1 MKIVTIVGARPQF
14 IKAAPISKALQDAGH
29 IEYMVHTGQH
39 YDHAMS
45 QVFFEELAIPAPHE
59 NLAVGSGLHGQ
70 QTGQMLAR
78 IESTLMR
85 ERPDWIVVFGDTN
98 STLAGA
104 LAAAKLSIP
113 CAHVEAGLRSHR
125 RDMPEEINRIVADHC
140 AQLLFAPTQA
150 AMGLLAREGLADRAV
165 LVGDVMYDAMLMF
178 SERADRS
185 DVASRLGLTKGG
197 YLVATI
203 HRASTTDDPKRL
215 REIMETLDRV
225 AGEVAPVLLPLHPR
239 TKRAVQNL
247 GICTRHVRVVEP
259 LSYLEMLSALRGCR
273 AVLTDSGG
281 VQKEAYF
288 AGKLCFTLRDE
299 TEWTETVEVGANVLC
314 GTGQAKILAAVLA
327 IDRLESTA
335 TFGRPLYGDGNAAMK
350 VVGALRGLDD
360 RKMAGSKCPSLL
372 STSCDVSVKGGNTAA
387 SGVRR

>member
-1 MKIVTIVGARPQF
+1 MPAGEISILVRSPISFMKIVTIVGARPQF
-14 IKAAPISKALQDAGH
+14 IKAAPISTALRAAGH
-29 IEYMVHTGQH
+29 DEYMVHTGQH

-78 IESTLMR
+78 IEATLLR
-85 ERPDWIVVFGDTN
+85 ESPDWVVVFGDTN

-104 LAAAKLSIP
+104 LAAAKLGVR
-113 CAHVEAGLRSHR
+113 CAHVEAGLRSFR

-140 AQLLFAPTQA
+140 AELLFAPTGK
-150 AMGLLAREGLADRAV
+150 AMELLAREGLAERSI

-178 SERADRS
+178 SDRADQV
-185 DVASRLGLTKGG
+185 DAPGRLGLEKGA

-203 HRASTTDDPKRL
+203 HRASTTDDPARL
-215 REIMETLDRV
+215 RETMLTLDRV
-225 AGEVAPVLLPLHPR
+225 AADVAPVLLPLHPR
-239 TKRAVQNL
+239 TRKALQDL
-247 GICTRHVRVVEP
+247 DLPIRHIRMVEP
-259 LSYLEMLSALRGCR
+259 LSYLQMLSVLRGCR

-299 TEWTETVEVGANVLC
+299 TEWAETLAAGANVLC
-314 GTGQAKILAAVLA
+314 GTDQAKILAAVQTIEQRKSA
-327 IDRLESTA
+327 A
-335 TFGRPLYGDGNAAMK
+335 GFGRPLYGDGAAAPRI
-350 VVGALRGLDD
+350 VAALGKFADERI
-360 RKMAGSKCPSLL
+360 AGQ
-372 STSCDVSVKGGNTAA
+372 G
-387 SGVRR
+387 